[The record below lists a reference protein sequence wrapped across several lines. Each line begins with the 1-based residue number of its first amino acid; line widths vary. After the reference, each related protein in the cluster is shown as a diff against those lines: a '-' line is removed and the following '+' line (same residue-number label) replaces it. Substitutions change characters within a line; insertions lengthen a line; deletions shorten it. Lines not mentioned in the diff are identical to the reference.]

1 MKYLAEFPMKYG
13 DIARRVFKSKSEAIK
28 CAVNHIVKCQSNER
42 ETAEVWQIDDNGHK
56 EKVFELTE

>member
-1 MKYLAEFPMKYG
+1 MKYG